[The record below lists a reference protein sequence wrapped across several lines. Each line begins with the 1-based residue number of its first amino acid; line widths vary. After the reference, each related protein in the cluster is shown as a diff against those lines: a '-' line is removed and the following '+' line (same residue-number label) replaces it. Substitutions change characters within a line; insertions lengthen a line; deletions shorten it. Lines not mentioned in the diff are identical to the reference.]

1 MTKLVSSDPDKMYSP
16 VSFQDMVLTYLQS
29 EKQISVELT
38 QRPLRITALDVFSN
52 NISGFDSSK
61 WRQCATADHL

>member
-16 VSFQDMVLTYLQS
+16 VSFQDMVLTYLKS

-38 QRPLRITALDVFSN
+38 QRPLK
-52 NISGFDSSK
+52 ISTIDFYSRQISADSTK
-61 WRQCATADHL
+61 WSQSATADQI